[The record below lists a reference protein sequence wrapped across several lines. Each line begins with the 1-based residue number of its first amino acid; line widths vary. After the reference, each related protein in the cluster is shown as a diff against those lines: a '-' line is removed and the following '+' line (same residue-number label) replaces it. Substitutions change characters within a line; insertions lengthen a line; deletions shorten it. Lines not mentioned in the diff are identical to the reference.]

1 MTLKELIDLQ
11 LNEGIAE
18 NSMTWI
24 FDLNKMKNYLNQEK
38 IKLLKYKA
46 DRKEFLLQYNNLE
59 LFLKRAFEMYNQKL
73 KNGYNVD
80 NSTRNFEKTIK
91 PILVDFYNSIN
102 P

>member
-18 NSMTWI
+18 NSMNYG

-46 DRKEFLLQYNNLE
+46 EKENFLFQYE
-59 LFLKRAFEMYNQKL
+59 TAEKFLNRAYDMYNHKL
-73 KNGYNVD
+73 KTGFEIN
-80 NSTRNFEKTIK
+80 NSKQNFENTMK
-91 PILVDFYNSIN
+91 PILLNFYNSIVS
-102 P
+102 